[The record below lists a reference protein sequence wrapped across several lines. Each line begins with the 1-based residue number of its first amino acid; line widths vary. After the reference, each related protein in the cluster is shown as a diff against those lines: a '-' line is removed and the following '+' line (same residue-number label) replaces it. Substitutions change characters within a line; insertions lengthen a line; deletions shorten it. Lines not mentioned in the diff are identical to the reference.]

1 MPEPGR
7 AAILADVTITGD
19 TDFDQPAVLN
29 AGRLWAGGVAT
40 ALVAAL
46 IVVVGV
52 YIARS
57 VLGIAVLAPAA
68 AGSFGTT
75 ATAVYAIFAA
85 AAALAA
91 TGLLHML
98 LLGAPRPMA
107 FFTWITGLA
116 TVVAVVAPFGQ
127 SAPLS
132 SKVFTAIINLIAG
145 VAIISLL
152 SGVARSSVRQL
163 PDGSDG
169 PDVPA
174 DSMGPAGPIRE
185 PYRESEPPGRRRVP
199 PDGA

>member
-19 TDFDQPAVLN
+19 TDSDLPAVLD

-46 IVVVGV
+46 IVVAGV

-57 VLGIAVLAPAA
+57 ILGIAVLAPAA
-68 AGSFGTT
+68 AGGFGTA

-107 FFTWITGLA
+107 FFGWITGLA

-127 SAPLS
+127 SALLS

-145 VAIISLL
+145 VAVISLL
-152 SGVARSSVRQL
+152 SGVARSSVRRL
-163 PDGSDG
+163 ADG
-169 PDVPA
+169 PDGPA
-174 DSMGPAGPIRE
+174 GRLGPMGPGPIRE
-185 PYRESEPPGRRRVP
+185 PGRESEPPGRRRVP

>member
-1 MPEPGR
+1 MPEPGW
-7 AAILADVTITGD
+7 AVILADVTITGY
-19 TDFDQPAVLN
+19 TDSDQPAVLN

-46 IVVVGV
+46 IVVAGV

-57 VLGIAVLAPAA
+57 ILGIAVLAPAA
-68 AGSFGTT
+68 DGSFGTA
-75 ATAVYAIFAA
+75 ATAVCAIFAA

-91 TGLLHML
+91 TGLLHMR

-132 SKVFTAIINLIAG
+132 SKVFTGIINLIAG

-163 PDGSDG
+163 PDGSD
-169 PDVPA
+169 VPA
-174 DSMGPAGPIRE
+174 DPMRPAGPIRD
-185 PYRESEPPGRRRVP
+185 PHRESEPLGRRRVP
-199 PDGA
+199 PDSA

>member
-1 MPEPGR
+1 MPYPGR
-7 AAILADVTITGD
+7 AAILADVTITPD
-19 TDFDQPAVLN
+19 TDSDQPAVLN

-46 IVVVGV
+46 IVVAGV

-57 VLGIAVLAPAA
+57 ILGIAVLAPAA
-68 AGSFGTT
+68 AGSFGTA

-91 TGLLHML
+91 TGLLHLL

-116 TVVAVVAPFGQ
+116 TVVAVVSPFGQ
-127 SAPLS
+127 SAPLPD
-132 SKVFTAIINLIAG
+132 KVFTAIINLVAG
-145 VAIISLL
+145 AAIISLL
-152 SGVARSSVRQL
+152 SGVARSSVHQL
-163 PDGSDG
+163 PAGRDRPDLPPG
-169 PDVPA
+169 P
-174 DSMGPAGPIRE
+174 MGPAGPIRQTD
-185 PYRESEPPGRRRVP
+185 RESESAGRRRVP

>member
-1 MPEPGR
+1 M
-7 AAILADVTITGD
+7 
-19 TDFDQPAVLN
+19 LN

-46 IVVVGV
+46 IVVAGV

-57 VLGIAVLAPAA
+57 ILGIAVLAPAA
-68 AGSFGTT
+68 AGSFGTA

-169 PDVPA
+169 PTCRSTPWDQQGLSGNRTEKA
-174 DSMGPAGPIRE
+174 NLWEEG
-185 PYRESEPPGRRRVP
+185 ESS
-199 PDGA
+199 

>member
-7 AAILADVTITGD
+7 PAILADVTIIGD

-46 IVVVGV
+46 IVVAGV

-57 VLGIAVLAPAA
+57 ILGIAVLAPAS
-68 AGSFGTT
+68 AGSFGTA

-116 TVVAVVAPFGQ
+116 TVVAVVEPFGQ

-163 PDGSDG
+163 PDGPDG
-169 PDVPA
+169 PAGRSGP
-174 DSMGPAGPIRE
+174 MGPGPIRE
-185 PYRESEPPGRRRVP
+185 PYRESEPLGRRRVP